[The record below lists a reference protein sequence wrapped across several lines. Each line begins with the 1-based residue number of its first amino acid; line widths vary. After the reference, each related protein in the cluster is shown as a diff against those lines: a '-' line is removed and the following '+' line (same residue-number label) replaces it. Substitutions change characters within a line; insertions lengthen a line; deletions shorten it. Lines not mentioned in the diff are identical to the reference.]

1 MFSWSLRTYGHFSEA
16 NAFVSTIPIT
26 CYSSLP
32 LSLLGNLLFILQ
44 GSPETF
50 FLIEAFPDSIPALR
64 SPITTLTT
72 LGSEDK
78 CALPH
83 WTGTPMRAGPRAVLV
98 TATSLVPLS
107 PE

>member
-50 FLIEAFPDSIPALR
+50 FLIEAFPDSIRKSVYLLLSAHVAPGIPLLYN
-64 SPITTLTT
+64 SFELCYNYLLT
-72 LGSEDK
+72 
-78 CALPH
+78 CWA
-83 WTGTPMRAGPRAVLV
+83 
-98 TATSLVPLS
+98 PLL
-107 PE
+107 